1 MSGNASVAYL
11 VLLAALACVP
21 APAAAAPI
29 PQQPGLAPAPTGKEP
44 YRETERGPSHSLIEI
59 RLAGQ
64 GFGNML
70 SLVKA
75 VYDIAKERGFAYAFA
90 TAPAADP
97 APPPGRAPGAV
108 VIKVFM
114 TTDRQTQL
122 RALMGADYSQQAQDQ
137 FDRDGWMSVRQFE
150 RMLEAGSRGRV
161 SDPLAD
167 LIGVFSLMAE
177 GDPAFRVSKTGP
189 DYFVE
194 SRGAAGWSKP
204 VRLIVMTDAER
215 AKAAKSG
222 FNVSAALR
230 MTQGSADQGFDI
242 LRVEEPLPGSTRTVV
257 LHVLYTWF
265 GPNLLY
271 KLP

>member
-1 MSGNASVAYL
+1 MPGNAKMALL
-11 VLLAALACVP
+11 VLLAWFAC
-21 APAAAAPI
+21 APAAAAAAPTS
-29 PQQPGLAPAPTGKEP
+29 QAAQAPAPTGKEP

-59 RLAGQ
+59 SVAGR
-64 GFGNML
+64 GLGSML

-90 TAPAADP
+90 TAPAANP
-97 APPPGRAPGAV
+97 APPPGGAADVV

-114 TTDRQTQL
+114 TKDRQMPL
-122 RALMGADYSQQAQDQ
+122 RALLGADYSQQAQDQ

-177 GDPAFRVSKTGP
+177 GEPAFRVSKTGP

-194 SRGAAGWSKP
+194 SRGADGWAKP
-204 VRLIVMTDAER
+204 VRLVTMTDAER
-215 AKAAKSG
+215 AKAATSG
-222 FNVSAALR
+222 LAVSAGLR

-242 LRVEEPLPGSTRTVV
+242 LRIEEALPGSGRTVI

-271 KLP
+271 RLP

>member
-1 MSGNASVAYL
+1 MRTAKMALL
-11 VLLAALACVP
+11 VFLAWFACSP
-21 APAAAAPI
+21 TAATAAPI
-29 PQQPGLAPAPTGKEP
+29 PQQPGQTPASTRKEP
-44 YRETERGPSHSLIEI
+44 YRETERGPAHSLIEI
-59 RLAGQ
+59 SLAEP
-64 GFGNML
+64 GFRNML
-70 SLVKA
+70 ALVIA
-75 VYDIAKERGFAYAFA
+75 VYDIARERGFAYAFA
-90 TAPAADP
+90 TAPAANA
-97 APPPGRAPGAV
+97 APPPGGAPGVV

-114 TTDRQTQL
+114 TKDRQMPL
-122 RALMGADYSQQAQDQ
+122 RALLGADYSQQAQDQ

-150 RMLEAGSRGRV
+150 RMMEAGNRGRV

-194 SRGAAGWSKP
+194 NRGPDGWAKP
-204 VRLIVMTDAER
+204 VRLVAMTDAER
-215 AKAAKSG
+215 AKAATSG
-222 FNVSAALR
+222 LAVSAGLR

-242 LRVEEPLPGSTRTVV
+242 LRIEEALPGSGRTVI

-265 GPNLLY
+265 DPNLLY

>member
-1 MSGNASVAYL
+1 MPATVNTAQLA
-11 VLLAALACVP
+11 LLAWLACVP
-21 APAAAAPI
+21 AAAAAAPI
-29 PQQPGLAPAPTGKEP
+29 PQQSGQPPTAANGP

-59 RLAGQ
+59 SLAGQ

-70 SLVKA
+70 SLAKA

-90 TAPAADP
+90 TAPAANT
-97 APPPGRAPGAV
+97 APPPGGAPGVV

-114 TTDRQTQL
+114 TKDRQMPL
-122 RALMGADYSQQAQDQ
+122 RALLGADYSQQAQEQ

-150 RMLEAGSRGRV
+150 RMFQAGGRAGV

-177 GDPAFRVSKTGP
+177 GDPAFRVSKNGP

-194 SRGAAGWSKP
+194 GRGAAGWSKP

-215 AKAAKSG
+215 ANAMKNG
-222 FNVSAALR
+222 INVSAALR
-230 MTQGSADQGFDI
+230 MTQGSADQQFDF
-242 LRVEEPLPGSTRTVV
+242 LRVEERLPGSTRTVV

>member
-1 MSGNASVAYL
+1 MQGTRKTAL
-11 VLLAALACVP
+11 IVLLAALTCAP
-21 APAAAAPI
+21 AAAAAAPI
-29 PQQPGLAPAPTGKEP
+29 PQQPGQAQAPTGKEP
-44 YRETERGPSHSLIEI
+44 YRETERGPAYSLIEI
-59 RLAGQ
+59 TLAGP
-64 GFGNML
+64 GFRSML

-90 TAPAADP
+90 TVPAADP
-97 APPPGRAPGAV
+97 APPPGGAPGVV

-114 TTDRQTQL
+114 TKDRQMPL
-122 RALMGADYSQQAQDQ
+122 RALLGADYSQQAQDQ

-150 RMLEAGSRGRV
+150 RMLDAGSRGRA

-177 GDPAFRVSKTGP
+177 GDPAFRVSKMGP

-194 SRGAAGWSKP
+194 SRGPDGWANP
-204 VRLIVMTDAER
+204 VRLVAMTDAER

-222 FNVSAALR
+222 MNVSAALR
-230 MTQGSADQGFDI
+230 MTLGSADQQFDF

>member
-1 MSGNASVAYL
+1 
-11 VLLAALACVP
+11 
-21 APAAAAPI
+21 
-29 PQQPGLAPAPTGKEP
+29 
-44 YRETERGPSHSLIEI
+44 
-59 RLAGQ
+59 
-64 GFGNML
+64 ML
-70 SLVKA
+70 SLAKA

-90 TAPAADP
+90 TAPTTDP
-97 APPPGRAPGAV
+97 APPPGGAPDVV

-114 TTDRQTQL
+114 TKDRQMPL

-150 RMLEAGSRGRV
+150 RMFEADGRARV

-194 SRGAAGWSKP
+194 SRSAAGWSKP
-204 VRLIVMTDAER
+204 LRLIVMTDAER

-222 FNVSAALR
+222 INVSAALR
-230 MTQGSADQGFDI
+230 MTQGSADQQFDV